1 MKEPLAE
8 GNQHTQLW
16 RLIERVDRPQ
26 AIHASTYSS
35 ASFDREQNAAIE
47 L

>member
-16 RLIERVDRPQ
+16 RLIDRVDRPQ

-35 ASFDREQNAAIE
+35 PALTASRMQRSSC
-47 L
+47 